1 MNIIKKTAII
11 ISLITSTTG
20 FAVADGHEAPG
31 SGYWSTV
38 SQELKEGKSGTIQ
51 YRVTKDIW
59 DTPNAPDGWPKG
71 GSGNCYQTLI
81 FATGEQ
87 NPSFVHNTC
96 HSIDPQGDAAVY
108 IGKFDPTIG
117 KFTGGF
123 VSGTGKYAGLAPA
136 NLIFEGVDFDQTSGK
151 YTWTSANQIKLKA
164 NALAAEKI
172 H

>member
-1 MNIIKKTAII
+1 MTLLKKTAII
-11 ISLITSTTG
+11 ISLLTSTTG
-20 FAVADGHEAPG
+20 FAFADGHEAPG

-38 SQELKEGKSGTIQ
+38 SQELKEGKSGTIL

-164 NALAAEKI
+164 NALAAN
-172 H
+172 

>member
-1 MNIIKKTAII
+1 MVMRLQVLDNGPLFLRDSKREKVVPFC
-11 ISLITSTTG
+11 TG
-20 FAVADGHEAPG
+20 L
-31 SGYWSTV
+31 
-38 SQELKEGKSGTIQ
+38 LKISGTHQ
-51 YRVTKDIW
+51 TLQMVGR
-59 DTPNAPDGWPKG
+59 KG

-87 NPSFVHNTC
+87 SPSLVHNTC

-151 YTWTSANQIKLKA
+151 YTWTSAN
-164 NALAAEKI
+164 
-172 H
+172 